1 MSVDAKGFETAWDA
15 VGRQSEDVAHLKAR
29 AELMIVLTDHI
40 MKQGWTQSEAAARL
54 GVTQPR
60 ISDLMR
66 GKFSAFGLDH
76 LVTMLARAGMTV
88 DIRVRRRAARKR
100 AA

>member
-1 MSVDAKGFETAWDA
+1 VKADSKGFDTAWDA
-15 VGRQSEDVAHLKAR
+15 LGRSSEDVAHLKAR
-29 AELMIVLTDHI
+29 AELMIALTDHI
-40 MKQGWTQSEAAARL
+40 AKQGWTQSEAAVHL

-60 ISDLMR
+60 ISDLTR
-66 GKFSAFGLDH
+66 GKFSEFGLDH

-88 DIRVRRRAARKR
+88 DIRVRRRATGKR